1 MANYYMI
8 MLKAV
13 GMGLEL
19 LKSLTLKKTG
29 RMQSVQEGRRSRGLG
44 IELQLS
50 IISVIT

>member
-19 LKSLTLKKTG
+19 FKSLTLKKAR
-29 RMQSVQEGRRSRGLG
+29 RMRSVQEGRRSRDLG
-44 IELQLS
+44 NELQLS